1 MNVLYFL
8 GVQFTLA
15 ENNNIIY
22 SIRKCHLH
30 IWLNIFVIRE
40 TQDVKIKLFF
50 ICVCSSKL

>member
-30 IWLNIFVIRE
+30 IWLNIFVIKE
-40 TQDVKIKLFF
+40 T
-50 ICVCSSKL
+50 